1 MNKVQNL
8 YKKAKKIILGGNML
22 LSKRPEMFL
31 PNLWPSYFKKSEKIY
46 LWDLNGKKYTDMIF
60 AVGQNIL
67 GYKNTDLDNSVISS
81 IKRGNMTTLNCPE
94 EVYLTKKLISLHP
107 WAGMAKYA
115 RSGGEANALAIRIA
129 RAASKKDGVAICGY
143 HGWHDWYLSTNLK
156 DKKKLSKHLLDG
168 LDPVGVPKGLKNTVY
183 PFSYGNLN
191 EFYKIMNNK
200 NIGVIKMEVC
210 RNSLPDINFLKTVR
224 KIATKKKIVLI
235 FDECTSGFRRNLGGM
250 HMNYKI
256 YPDMVMFGKALGN
269 GYAIT
274 AVLGKKEI
282 MKKAETS
289 FISSTFWTE
298 RIGFVAALKCLE
310 IMKKKKSWKIIINNG
325 QYLVKKI
332 KKLAKKHNLDLK
344 VTGIESIVYI
354 NFNSKNS
361 LAFKTYLTQEM
372 LKNRILASSQVF
384 LSIYHSRGII
394 DNYIKVLDTILE
406 KISYFEKKNID
417 KNKFLDNEV
426 CHQTFQRLNV

>member
-1 MNKVQNL
+1 MNKGQNL
-8 YKKAKKIILGGNML
+8 YKEAKKIILGGNML

-31 PNLWPSYFKKSEKIY
+31 PNIWPSYFVKSEKIY
-46 LWDLNGKKYTDMIF
+46 LWDLNGNKYTDMIF

-67 GYKNTDLDNSVISS
+67 GYKNDELDNSIINS

-183 PFSYGNLN
+183 PFNYGDLK
-191 EFYKIMNNK
+191 EFKRIVNTK
-200 NIGVIKMEVC
+200 KVGVIKMEVC
-210 RNSLPDINFLKTVR
+210 RNSLPNLNFLKEIR
-224 KIATKKKIVLI
+224 KIATKNKMVLI

-274 AVLGKKEI
+274 AVLGRKEI

-310 IMKKKKSWKIIINNG
+310 IMKKKKSWRTIIKNG
-325 QYLVKKI
+325 KYLIKKI
-332 KKLAKKHNLDLK
+332 KQTAKKYDLNINI
-344 VTGIESIVYI
+344 TGIESIVYI
-354 NFNSKNS
+354 SFKSKNS

-372 LKNRILASSQVF
+372 LKNKILASSQIF
-384 LSIYHSRGII
+384 LSIYHSKSII
-394 DNYIKVLDTILE
+394 NKYIKNLDKIFK
-406 KISYFEKKNID
+406 KISYFEKNNIN
-417 KNKFLDNEV
+417 KNKFLDNKI